1 MGLSASRTL
10 DDQRRRRLVM
20 DTDLNGPACEPA
32 CVVRA
37 ESTENVSP
45 HARLTIS
52 LPECVPARPWM
63 YWAFGGLTLAIP
75 VVMLVAWLSAEEAS
89 MSGSALG
96 DRLTPLAERLVR
108 GAGVLSWW
116 FAGQLSCL
124 VWWARSRSRVDY
136 SGRFH
141 AWGWTAAGFV
151 AAGMLSLANLPQL
164 AACLMVVRGGDPAAF
179 PVGVTAIW
187 LLPSLV
193 VGLALWATLGIE
205 LRGCTA
211 SRILHSLTAVS
222 GLAFV
227 GMELRLTRSDGTL
240 ALEFA
245 ARLSLVVMQWC
256 SLMTVLLQVHRAV
269 HISADPPEAR
279 PSVWSVV
286 WNQGPVR
293 LLTWTQGQLHR
304 MVIAKRSVTSA
315 TDVLDENVADDDF
328 ESSGDHRK
336 RRVRLEVADG
346 SIQEVRIDDAEQLAK
361 GPSRRTRQ
369 AARKSS

>member
-20 DTDLNGPACEPA
+20 DTDLSGSACESAP
-32 CVVRA
+32 VVRA
-37 ESTENVSP
+37 EASEGFSPNVG
-45 HARLTIS
+45 LTIS
-52 LPECVPARPWM
+52 LTECVPARLWM
-63 YWAFGGLTLAIP
+63 YWGFGGLTLTIP
-75 VVMLVAWLSAEEAS
+75 VAMLVAWYSAEDAS
-89 MSGSALG
+89 VSGSALG
-96 DRLTPLAERLVR
+96 DRLALLAERLVR

-124 VWWARSRSRVDY
+124 VWWARSQSRVDY

-151 AAGMLSLANLPQL
+151 AAGVLSLANLPQL
-164 AACLMVVRGGDPAAF
+164 AACLMAVRGGDPDVF
-179 PVGVTAIW
+179 TGGVTAIW

-193 VGLALWATLGIE
+193 VGLALWATLGNE

-222 GLAFV
+222 GLVFV
-227 GMELRLTRSDGTL
+227 GMELWLTRSDGTL

-269 HISADPPEAR
+269 HISADPPAAK
-279 PSVWSVV
+279 PSAWSVA

-293 LLTWTQGQLHR
+293 LLTWAQGKMR
-304 MVIAKRSVTSA
+304 RRVTAKRLVSGT
-315 TDVLDENVADDDF
+315 TDVLDENVADDD
-328 ESSGDHRK
+328 SAMSGDRRK
-336 RRVRLEVADG
+336 RRMRLEAADG
-346 SIQEVRIDDAEQLAK
+346 SAQEVRIDDAEQLAK

-369 AARKSS
+369 TARKS